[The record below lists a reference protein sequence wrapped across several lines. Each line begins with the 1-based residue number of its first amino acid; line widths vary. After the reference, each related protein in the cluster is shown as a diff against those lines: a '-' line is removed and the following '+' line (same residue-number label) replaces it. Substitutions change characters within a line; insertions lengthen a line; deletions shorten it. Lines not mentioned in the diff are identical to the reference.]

1 MSGRVVYWNGE
12 FIPES
17 EARISIYDS
26 ALMFG
31 DMCFEMTRSFN
42 GKQFQLQDHIQRLY
56 SSCRWLHIPVQL
68 TMEEMEK
75 ACLETMEQN
84 APVMALDDEHRL
96 MINVTRGILGIYQG
110 VVGTKQGTN
119 IIIADFPLRWTVRGM
134 GHLFDMGIHAVIPV
148 QRSIPSR
155 LLEPKAKTRSRMH
168 LLMANIQASRIK
180 GADNGP
186 LLLDEDGFVSEGT
199 GDNFFIVKDG
209 KILTPEA
216 RNVLRGISR
225 QYVLDLADQL
235 GIPCKEQNIEPYDVM
250 ESEEAFMTGTP
261 FCLLPVTSLDG
272 MRIGN
277 GAPGPVTTR
286 LLREWGFRVGV
297 EIKRQIQ
304 NWDNAGKEVTGPSPY
319 RFDE

>member
-42 GKQFQLQDHIQRLY
+42 GKQFRLQDHIQRLY
-56 SSCRWLHIPVQL
+56 SSCRWLHTPVQL

-75 ACLETMEQN
+75 VCLETMEQN

-180 GADNGP
+180 GADNWP

>member
-42 GKQFQLQDHIQRLY
+42 GKQFRLQDHIQRLY

-75 ACLETMEQN
+75 ACLETMKQN

-96 MINVTRGILGIYQG
+96 MINVTRGILGIYQD

-180 GADNGP
+180 GADNWP

-304 NWDNAGKEVTGPSPY
+304 NWDNTGEEVTGPSPY

>member
-42 GKQFQLQDHIQRLY
+42 GKQFRLQDHIQRLY

-75 ACLETMEQN
+75 ACLETMKQN

-96 MINVTRGILGIYQG
+96 MINVTRGILGIYQD

-180 GADNGP
+180 GADNWP

-286 LLREWGFRVGV
+286 LLRKWGFRVGV

>member
-42 GKQFQLQDHIQRLY
+42 GKQFRLQDHIQRLY

-75 ACLETMEQN
+75 ACLETMKQN

-96 MINVTRGILGIYQG
+96 MINVTRGILGIYQD

-180 GADNGP
+180 GADNWP